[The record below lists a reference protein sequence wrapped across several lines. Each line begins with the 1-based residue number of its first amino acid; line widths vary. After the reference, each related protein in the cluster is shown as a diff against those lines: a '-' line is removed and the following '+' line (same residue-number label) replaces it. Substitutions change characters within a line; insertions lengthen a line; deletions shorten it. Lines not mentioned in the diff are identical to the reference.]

1 MVAIGAVPAAGCR
14 IAGLKAGL
22 VALRC
27 ARFYLYRFACEA
39 MVVVESHKKSKKPC
53 KADCLRCSRDFALRS
68 LLRSR
73 GSLE

>member
-53 KADCLRCSRDFALRS
+53 
-68 LLRSR
+68 
-73 GSLE
+73 